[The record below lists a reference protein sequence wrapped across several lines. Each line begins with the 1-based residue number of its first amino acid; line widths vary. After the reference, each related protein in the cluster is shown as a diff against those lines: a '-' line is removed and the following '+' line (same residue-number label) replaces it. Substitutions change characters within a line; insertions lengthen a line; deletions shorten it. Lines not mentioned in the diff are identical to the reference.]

1 MAVAGT
7 GITDT
12 IAVYK
17 KIARSSTSKPLLSRH
32 LTALATFL
40 F

>member
-7 GITDT
+7 GITGT
-12 IAVYK
+12 IAVSQ
-17 KIARSSTSKPLLSRH
+17 KIARSSTSKPLLSWH
-32 LTALATFL
+32 LTALVTFL